1 MKFFVIKW
9 PNDNHDHEQTLEKI
23 SVEFTNGHLRS
34 IITPFLAVNPEL
46 CLLKKWKQIH
56 FHFLFELV
64 LTFISKVKL
73 FYYMKCQAE
82 KLFRGFQNKNKKRK
96 RKIKRERERERES
109 VCVCV
114 VVCVCVCLRGRKKE
128 KQSVCEEINSTICQ
142 KRRKQYRFRAQLK
155 KLK

>member
-1 MKFFVIKW
+1 MTMTMTFFMIKW
-9 PNDNHDHEQTLEKI
+9 PNDNYNHEQTLEKI
-23 SVEFTNGHLRS
+23 YVEFTNGHLWS

-56 FHFLFELV
+56 FHFIFELV

-96 RKIKRERERERES
+96 RKIKREREWERERERERDRER
-109 VCVCV
+109 VCVCFFEGERERNNLFV
-114 VVCVCVCLRGRKKE
+114 KK
-128 KQSVCEEINSTICQ
+128 
-142 KRRKQYRFRAQLK
+142 
-155 KLK
+155 